1 MLSKSKIYCAVLL
14 GAAMLTG
21 CAQPGM
27 TGTSYS
33 RGETRQAQSVQFG
46 TVESVRPVTI
56 EGDGNNTAGTVTGAV
71 VGGLLGRQIG
81 GGSGRD
87 IATAAG
93 AVAGGVAGS
102 HIQQN
107 TSRRQGVEVTVRL
120 EEGGLVSVVQEAAP
134 NENFRPGDR
143 VRVLGQGR
151 SMRVA
156 F

>member
-1 MLSKSKIYCAVLL
+1 MLRNAKIYSAVLL
-14 GAAMLTG
+14 GVAMLTG
-21 CAQPGM
+21 CAQTGM
-27 TGTSYS
+27 TGTTYT
-33 RGETRQAQSVQFG
+33 RGETRQAQTVQFG
-46 TVESVRPVTI
+46 TVESVTPVMI
-56 EGDGNNTAGTVTGAV
+56 EAGGSNTAGTVTGAV

-107 TSRRQGVEVTVRL
+107 TSRRQGVELTVRL
-120 EEGGLVSVVQEAAP
+120 EKGGLVSVVQEAAQ
-134 NENFRPGDR
+134 NERFRPGDR
-143 VRVLGQGR
+143 VRVLGQGS
-151 SMRVA
+151 SMRVT